1 MRPAKKKMPTE
12 ATNIKPY
19 LGKVKQQVDDYL
31 ERYMPGDDIEPHQLH
46 KAMRYSVMA
55 GGKRLRPILA
65 HAAYEHCGGDLEGE
79 DLSIHRAM
87 AALEMVHTY
96 SLIHDDLPCMDDDD
110 LRRGMPTCHKKFGEA
125 VAVLAGDAL
134 HDTAFDLMASTGRP
148 EAVTELARAIGTEGM
163 LGGQMADIEAEGREV
178 TRDEVINI
186 HRRKTGALIRCSV
199 RVGAILA
206 GADRELLEKL
216 SVFGEKIGLA
226 FQIID
231 DILDIEGDQELLGKK
246 VGADSK
252 KQKATYPKAVG
263 TEQARLDAT
272 RLIEQAVEVF
282 GDYEDS
288 MLKHL
293 ANYIGQRKS

>member
-1 MRPAKKKMPTE
+1 MPAE
-12 ATNIKPY
+12 AVNIKPY
-19 LGKVKQQVDDYL
+19 LEKTKHFVDGLLLRYL
-31 ERYMPGDDIEPHQLH
+31 PGENEPPQLLH
-46 KAMRYSVMA
+46 DAMRYSVMA

-65 HAAYEHCGGDLEGE
+65 CTAYEYCGGNPEGDDLP
-79 DLSIHRAM
+79 IHRAM

-134 HDTAFDLMASTGRP
+134 HDIAFELMASTGST
-148 EAVTELARAIGTEGM
+148 ETVSELAKAIGTAGM
-163 LGGQMADIEAEGREV
+163 LGGQMADIQAEGRDV
-178 TRDEVINI
+178 SRDEIVDI

-206 GADRELLEKL
+206 GADDQLLKKL
-216 SVFGEKIGLA
+216 SDYGEKVGLA

-231 DILDIEGDQELLGKK
+231 DILDIEGDPQLLGKK
-246 VGADSK
+246 VGSDSRK
-252 KQKATYPKAVG
+252 HKATYPGAVG
-263 TEQARLDAT
+263 LEKAHEDAA
-272 RLIEQAVEVF
+272 RLIEQATAVF
-282 GDYEDS
+282 DVAEEN

-293 ANYIGQRKS
+293 AAFIGQRKN